1 MSQIRL
7 GHTNERTWCSLMKN
21 IVICFDGTWNTVD
34 ADFPTNVVKTAQLV
48 LPADERGVG
57 QVVFYDEGVGSLQVA
72 VGNSINSYL
81 GGAFGVGL
89 MDNIERAYRFL
100 TFNYA
105 PGDRVFVFGFSRGA
119 FSARSFGGLIRT
131 CGVLHKHKVGKIK
144 DAIKLYQ
151 NRDRQA
157 GADAEPC
164 VKFRNENSFASFSGS
179 AAANTSDQALAIEY
193 MGLWDTVGAL
203 GIPGKFLL
211 ANAFNR
217 RYQFHDLAL
226 SRMVRSARHAVSI
239 DERRSTF
246 APTLWSNLDELNGS
260 VPQIDPDS
268 SAYQQVWFPG
278 DHASVGGGGNV
289 NGLWQAALVW
299 VVEGARHRGLAVDTA
314 EFGKYARDID
324 HRASIYC
331 MKTRTFTAASL
342 ACRRWRDG
350 PRGSALSELADVTR
364 QRISAPAEELFE
376 RRPYRPRSLQS
387 FVEANAQRL
396 AVKWR

>member
-1 MSQIRL
+1 
-7 GHTNERTWCSLMKN
+7 MKN

-34 ADFPTNVVKTAQLV
+34 AEFATNVVKTAQLV
-48 LPADERGVG
+48 LPADERGID

-89 MDNIERAYRFL
+89 MDNIERAYRFI

-105 PGDRVFVFGFSRGA
+105 PGDRVYVFGFSRGA

-144 DAIKLYQ
+144 EAIKLYQ
-151 NRDRQA
+151 NRDRQM

-164 VKFRNENSFASFSGS
+164 VKFRSENSVASFSSS
-179 AAANTSDQALAIEY
+179 AVASTSEHKLAIEY

-203 GIPGKFLL
+203 GIPGKFLV
-211 ANAFNR
+211 ANVFNR

-226 SRMVRSARHAVSI
+226 SRMVQSARHAVSI

-260 VPQIDPDS
+260 DRQADPDLWP
-268 SAYQQVWFPG
+268 YQQVWFPG

-299 VVEGARHRGLAVDTA
+299 VVEGARNRGLAVDTT
-314 EFGKYARDID
+314 ELGNYARDID
-324 HRASIYC
+324 HRASVYC

-342 ACRRWRDG
+342 AWRRWRDG
-350 PRGSALSELADVTR
+350 PHGTVLSEIADVTR
-364 QRISAPAEELFE
+364 KRIREPAEHLFE
-376 RRPYRPRSLQS
+376 KRLYRPKSLRS
-387 FVEANAQRL
+387 FIEANAQWL
-396 AVKWR
+396 GVKWR